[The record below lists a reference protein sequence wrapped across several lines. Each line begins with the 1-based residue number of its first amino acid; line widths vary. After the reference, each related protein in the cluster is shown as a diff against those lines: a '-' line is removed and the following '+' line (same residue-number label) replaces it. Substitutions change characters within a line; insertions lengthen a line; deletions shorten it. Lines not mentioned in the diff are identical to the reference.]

1 MADVISDAK
10 ILRKADGAK
19 NLMENEAMRDAF
31 AGVKAALLERFEAC
45 PIRDIEGQHEI
56 KLMLKL
62 LNDVRAN
69 LQSMIDSGKV
79 VESRKSLLERANRGL
94 NAFRS

>member
-1 MADVISDAK
+1 MNDNQ
-10 ILRKADGAK
+10 ILTRAGNAHRLLEDPELSA
-19 NLMENEAMRDAF
+19 AF
-31 AGVKAALLERFEAC
+31 LGVRAALLDRFEQC

-62 LNDVRAN
+62 LGDVRAN
-69 LQSMIDSGKV
+69 LHSFLDAGKV
-79 VESRKSLLERANRGL
+79 IQSRITMLERAKKGL